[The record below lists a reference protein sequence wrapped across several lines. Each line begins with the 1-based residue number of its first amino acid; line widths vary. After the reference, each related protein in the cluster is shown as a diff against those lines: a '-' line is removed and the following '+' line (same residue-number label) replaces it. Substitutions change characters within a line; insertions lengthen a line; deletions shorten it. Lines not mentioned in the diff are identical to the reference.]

1 MPGFHKLVVTA
12 EKQCLRGVPLH
23 RRGERRVARGRARVL
38 AEAWATDLQRIAKS
52 DREARQSQL
61 DMNRAGLLANDG
73 KIVIATLIE
82 HFASVSRRISVSAH
96 VDGEIGLIV
105 PVSSLTSIPAQKPAL
120 TPLGHP
126 TLHKLSQTE
135 RNEWYAQIIAA
146 EVLLAAKE
154 ALSIAVGTPGARIV
168 AVDGRGVS
176 LLAARVS
183 SQRLSGADWSR
194 GAWSILSTIDP
205 QLRCDARGRT
215 LALHTIDLRRDP
227 EFGPLIRQ

>member
-1 MPGFHKLVVTA
+1 M
-12 EKQCLRGVPLH
+12 
-23 RRGERRVARGRARVL
+23 L